1 MRSKLMTLAVV
12 VAGVVLAAPTA
23 IAAEDAVQEQL
34 RLMEQRMAE
43 MEDRLQATSEELDSA
58 KTTVEEQQE
67 MLSDAG
73 LVDDDRGVRS
83 GVGAF
88 FEAVDVSGVAA
99 ASYNYRFIDG
109 GDADGLGNTTGL
121 SDPNSFG
128 NTPNG
133 GASNDSFFTHRNSDT
148 FQIDQVWMTLDKTPT
163 EESRAGFHVDLVWG
177 ETAESQSSGS
187 RDTGLLY
194 TGYVSY
200 LAPIGDGVQFDA
212 GKLATTLGAEVLQA
226 NQNFNVTNGAVFQ
239 TLQPFTHTG
248 VTATTDLGDG
258 IALVVGV
265 VNEVYRDTNISTDRN
280 KAYIGQVQ
288 IAGDSFGLNVG
299 AIVGENPTAVRCDNS
314 ETDCN
319 SSVFDVTMTVAPT
332 DNLEAWIN
340 LDWVR
345 HFGSDVKDADQVGI
359 AAASRL
365 AITDDTG
372 IAGRVEYM
380 WQEATAFTTGG
391 PGGGD
396 DRELLTLTGTVDHQ
410 LAEGLKIRGELRY
423 DRELEEDANRFSS
436 GDQDQL
442 VGLAEIYYEF

>member
-1 MRSKLMTLAVV
+1 MTLAVV

-128 NTPNG
+128 GTPNG

-248 VTATTDLGDG
+248 VTATTELGVSSWVSSTRST
-258 IALVVGV
+258 AT
-265 VNEVYRDTNISTDRN
+265 RISAR
-280 KAYIGQVQ
+280 IGTR
-288 IAGDSFGLNVG
+288 
-299 AIVGENPTAVRCDNS
+299 PTSAR
-314 ETDCN
+314 
-319 SSVFDVTMTVAPT
+319 SSSRVIRSGSTWARS
-332 DNLEAWIN
+332 
-340 LDWVR
+340 WVR
-345 HFGSDVKDADQVGI
+345 IRRRSAATTRRRIVI
-359 AAASRL
+359 ARSSTSR
-365 AITDDTG
+365 
-372 IAGRVEYM
+372 
-380 WQEATAFTTGG
+380 
-391 PGGGD
+391 
-396 DRELLTLTGTVDHQ
+396 
-410 LAEGLKIRGELRY
+410 
-423 DRELEEDANRFSS
+423 
-436 GDQDQL
+436 
-442 VGLAEIYYEF
+442 